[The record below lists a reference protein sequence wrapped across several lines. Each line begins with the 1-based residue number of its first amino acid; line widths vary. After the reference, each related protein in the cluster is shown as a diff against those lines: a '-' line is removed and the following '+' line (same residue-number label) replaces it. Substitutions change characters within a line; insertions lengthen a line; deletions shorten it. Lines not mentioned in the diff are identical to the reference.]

1 MKDVRPYDEAV
12 QLLDKELVLD
22 IKSPDQHNKQVD
34 IFRIIF
40 AILVLPLRRW
50 RMDDALDKSFH
61 NVKVNLLG
69 KVLLI
74 SVKLSKG
81 TGLAY
86 FQTALVRQ
94 QDRKILIDSSL
105 VLRALPNEPV
115 DELET
120 YLEDL
125 LMLLTQLLLG
135 YSQQIHILLQELE
148 NRTMHIQ
155 ITHHQLSLYL

>member
-1 MKDVRPYDEAV
+1 
-12 QLLDKELVLD
+12 
-22 IKSPDQHNKQVD
+22 
-34 IFRIIF
+34 
-40 AILVLPLRRW
+40 
-50 RMDDALDKSFH
+50 MDDALDKSFH